1 MQLDRF
7 PSYYDPSSLRV
18 IFTATP
24 AAKQHLFYLQ
34 ETGYLKLLKSHP
46 GTQRRGLDSF
56 LLALVAEGEGRLRYG
71 GREYPLR
78 AGQCF
83 FVDCTRPHSYE
94 SSSRDPWA
102 LYWIHFNGPSA
113 RWMYS
118 RFEAEREPVFLPQ
131 RPEFWT
137 RSFDG
142 VIRAA
147 QSRDNGSEIRISGL
161 ITGLLTDLLA
171 APPPPAAPSAP
182 RDGLA
187 QVHDYITEHFTRPF
201 TLDELSARFFLSKFH
216 LARSFKER
224 YGLTLLEY
232 QTHLRINWAKQQLR
246 YSDLS
251 LEEIG
256 EKCGYKSQSYFSRVF
271 RRTEGLGAL
280 EYRRRW
286 QSKKG

>member
-7 PSYYDPSSLRV
+7 PAYYDPSSLRV

-24 AAKQHLFYLQ
+24 AAKQYLFYLQ

-46 GTQRRGLDSF
+46 GTQRRDLDSF
-56 LLALVAEGEGRLRYG
+56 LLAMVAEGTGRLKYG
-71 GREYPLR
+71 GREYPLQ

-83 FVDCTRPHSYE
+83 FIDCTRRHSYE
-94 SSSRDPWA
+94 SSSREPWA

-118 RFEAEREPVFLPQ
+118 RFEAEQGPVFLPAQ
-131 RPEFWT
+131 PAFWA
-137 RSFDG
+137 RSFSRIIG
-142 VIRAA
+142 AA

-161 ITGLLTDLLA
+161 ITGLLTELLA
-171 APPPPAAPSAP
+171 VPPPPAQPSAP

-187 QVHDYITEHFTRPF
+187 QVHDYITEHFTQAI

-224 YGLTLLEY
+224 YGLTLMEY

-256 EKCGYKSQSYFSRVF
+256 ERCGYKSQSYFSRVF

-286 QSKKG
+286 QSKEG